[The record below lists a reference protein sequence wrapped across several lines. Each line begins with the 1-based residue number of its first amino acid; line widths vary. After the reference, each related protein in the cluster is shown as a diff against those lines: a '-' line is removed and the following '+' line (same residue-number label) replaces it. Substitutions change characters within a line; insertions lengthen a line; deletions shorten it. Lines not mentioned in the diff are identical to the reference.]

1 MRILLTGASGEIG
14 APLISRLQERQHEVH
29 AISRLKRPEYQGSV
43 QWIQADI
50 CDPKSLDS
58 ACQCEPQVVV
68 HMAAATH
75 SVRTAN
81 YYAVNVQGTLNLIE
95 ALSNV
100 TPSRFIYVSTRAI
113 GSPGGAYAESKEKA
127 EQVVRRSGL
136 QWTILRPAEVYGSGG
151 NDPVLSLASD
161 LRRRRFVPILGDGS
175 HRLCPVLA
183 EDVAE
188 ALIRAVEFT
197 PASNMT
203 YVLAGP
209 QDFTY
214 LELVRELERIQGL
227 PRRLEV
233 RIPITVAEILV
244 RGLAVLGVGRF
255 VPDQIQRLLLD
266 KSTDSSAAKRDLQ
279 FEPRPLN
286 YSLPLLLR
294 RNTVL

>member
-1 MRILLTGASGEIG
+1 MRILVTGASGEIG

-29 AISRLKRPEYQGSV
+29 VISRLERPEYQGSV
-43 QWIQADI
+43 QWIRADI
-50 CDPKSLDS
+50 CDPKSLGR

-68 HMAAATH
+68 HMAAVTH

-81 YYAVNVQGTLNLIE
+81 YDAVNVQGTLNLIE
-95 ALSNV
+95 ALANV
-100 TPSRFIYVSTRAI
+100 TPSRFIYMSTRAI

-151 NDPVLSLASD
+151 NDPILSLASD

-197 PASNMT
+197 PASNMI

-227 PRRLEV
+227 PRRMEV
-233 RIPITVAEILV
+233 RVPITVAEILV

-255 VPDQIQRLLLD
+255 VPDQIPRLLLD
-266 KSTDSSAAKRDLQ
+266 KPTDSSAAKRDLQ
-279 FEPRPLN
+279 FEPKPLKS
-286 YSLPLLLR
+286 SLPLLLR
-294 RNTVL
+294 HDTVL